1 MMIQQDG
8 KQVLSICLLTTPIN
22 MESIVPGCYIVTE
35 FLIYTLYYTPTDW
48 ELCQAALA
56 CHNQSSDD

>member
-1 MMIQQDG
+1 MG
-8 KQVLSICLLTTPIN
+8 
-22 MESIVPGCYIVTE
+22 SIVPGCYIVTE
-35 FLIYTLYYTPTDW
+35 FLIYTLYIYITPTDW